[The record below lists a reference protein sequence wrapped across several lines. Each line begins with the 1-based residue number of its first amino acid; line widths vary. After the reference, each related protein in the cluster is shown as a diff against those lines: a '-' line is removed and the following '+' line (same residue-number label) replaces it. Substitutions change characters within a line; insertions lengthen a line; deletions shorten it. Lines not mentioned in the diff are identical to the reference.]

1 MKHTKVLLG
10 FPWYNGPDV
19 DTFTFYFELIHY
31 FGRMFERSLWV
42 EWLDKQVDKY
52 GAECPLPD
60 YALDALPK
68 LNSINPDDRSAEI
81 TFNDE
86 VFHFWIAAEPGY
98 SLPGKTREMI
108 VERGLAEGCE
118 WLLMWDDD
126 MTFDLST
133 FLRLYRHQKPVVAAL
148 AFTARDPQQPVIYRM
163 KEKWDEI
170 NKIPF
175 YDSETV
181 WDYPKDQLIGDED
194 VGGVLTF
201 GTGVVLINLNVFK
214 QIPKP
219 WFASTGCGED
229 FHFCVRCHLH
239 GIPRYVDTSV
249 KTLHKPRKFP
259 EWYGED
265 RYWRVREQYPEVYK
279 KLMSG
284 ELKTA

>member
-170 NKIPF
+170 NKIP
-175 YDSETV
+175 
-181 WDYPKDQLIGDED
+181 
-194 VGGVLTF
+194 
-201 GTGVVLINLNVFK
+201 
-214 QIPKP
+214 
-219 WFASTGCGED
+219 STGCGED